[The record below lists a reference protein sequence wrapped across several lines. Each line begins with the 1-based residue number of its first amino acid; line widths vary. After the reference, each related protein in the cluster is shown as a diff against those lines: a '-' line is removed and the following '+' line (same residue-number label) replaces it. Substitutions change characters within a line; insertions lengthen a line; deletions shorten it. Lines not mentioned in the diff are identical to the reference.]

1 MSVRAPQLSQP
12 VLCIH
17 PLAGSWSD
25 RWLNACSQRKVPV
38 LKLDLFGSDAFT
50 LVRESGVRAI
60 MLDLP
65 LQNGQRL
72 QSARHLVRAFE
83 LMGLQVFPTESVYWH
98 YEDKLAQHFLFESL
112 QIPTC
117 PTWVFFDARDALA
130 WAQETTYP
138 KVWKLKTGASSSN
151 VRLVRSREQARA
163 LILRAFGRG
172 FSPVPRLL
180 DDFNTKLYKHK
191 KEKDWPR
198 ALRRLP
204 QTVKNILTSRR
215 AVPLERGYAF
225 FQEFL
230 PGNNYDTRVTVIG
243 ERAFAFRRFVRPDDF
258 RASGSGRIDWDPSA
272 IDLDCIRLAFN
283 SAAKIGSQCLA
294 FDIIYDTER
303 NLVILEVSSRFVAE
317 LVERC
322 PGYWDR
328 NLSFHEG
335 RIWPQDAILDDVLA
349 RLHPA
354 TANLS

>member
-1 MSVRAPQLSQP
+1 
-12 VLCIH
+12 
-17 PLAGSWSD
+17 
-25 RWLNACSQRKVPV
+25 V
-38 LKLDLFGSDAFT
+38 LKLDLFAPDAIT
-50 LVRESGVRAI
+50 RVRESGVHAI

-65 LQNGQRL
+65 VQNGQSI

-83 LMGLQVFPTESVYWH
+83 LMGLQVFPTDSVYWH

-117 PTWVFFDARDALA
+117 PTWVFYNARDALA

-151 VRLVRSREQARA
+151 VRLVHSRAQASA
-163 LILRAFGRG
+163 LISRAFGRG
-172 FSPVPRLL
+172 FSPVPRLFN
-180 DDFNTKLYKHK
+180 DFNTKLYKHK
-191 KEKDWPR
+191 KDRDWSQ

-204 QTVKNILTSRR
+204 QTLKNIVGQRR
-215 AVPLERGYAF
+215 AVPLERGYAL

-230 PGNNYDTRVTVIG
+230 PGNGYDTRVTVIG
-243 ERAFAFRRFVRPDDF
+243 ERAFAFRRFTRPHDF
-258 RASGSGRIDWDPSA
+258 RASGSGRIDWDPTV
-272 IDLDCIRLAFN
+272 IDLNCIRLAFMA
-283 SAAKIGSQCLA
+283 AAKIRSHCLA

-303 NLVILEVSSRFVAE
+303 NLIILEVSSRFVAE

-328 NLSFHEG
+328 NLTFHQDHM
-335 RIWPQDAILDDVLA
+335 WPQDAILDDVLA

-354 TANLS
+354 TASVD